1 MDKWKYVVSKEH
13 YLEGHHLKKG
23 DIIRL
28 ETSPLEDIIKVK
40 QLAFS
45 KIRRHPRNIILYH
58 LDSLNIAQYSEENIR
73 LIYIVVH
80 ETFLLHFIIDI
91 AMSIFIGLWPL

>member
-1 MDKWKYVVSKEH
+1 ME
-13 YLEGHHLKKG
+13 
-23 DIIRL
+23 IRCFKRTL
-28 ETSPLEDIIKVK
+28 FGRTSPLEDIIKVK

-73 LIYIVVH
+73 LIYK
-80 ETFLLHFIIDI
+80 
-91 AMSIFIGLWPL
+91 